1 MTSTKQAERELL
13 LYERHS
19 DLAREALNEIDRA
32 LHQNLAR
39 ECLSRAAH
47 LDPAAVAQA
56 SAKSMAMAKVG

>member
-1 MTSTKQAERELL
+1 MTSTKQAECELL

-32 LHQNLAR
+32 LHQNL
-39 ECLSRAAH
+39 CLSRAAH